1 MQSASPSPLLK
12 LCMDH
17 RTAEGGRT
25 RKESLL
31 DLAEKDA
38 VCIETMHRRAAHFS
52 GGRMPAYSS
61 PRRALSERMVVTVE
75 SGVAVG
81 SGEYLMDIYVGTP
94 PRRFRMIMDTGS
106 DLNWLQC
113 APCLDCFEQR
123 GPVFDPAAS
132 SSYRNVTCPGGHS
145 SKHTAPSALAAIG
158 GASASASSSSSTVLR
173 SMAAMA
179 PIARSSWLHGRSRRR
194 HQNTGAARDRA
205 EEASEEYPSR
215 AEGSQEDQNT
225 CILINKVNKYVK
237 CHLK

>member
-1 MQSASPSPLLK
+1 MAQLAVWSLLLSLLLVSPVVAASVVPAIQHRRGRHRLQRQAAEEALDEQMQSASPSPLLK
-12 LCMDH
+12 LRMDH

-38 VCIETMHRRAAHFS
+38 VCIETMHRRAARFS

-61 PRRALSERMVVTVE
+61 PRRALSERMVATVE

-123 GPVFDPAAS
+123 GPVFDPATS
-132 SSYRNVTCPGGHS
+132 SSYRNVTCPGSHS
-145 SKHTAPSALAAIG
+145 SKHTAPPALAAIG
-158 GASASASSSSSTVLR
+158 GTSASPHPPPR
-173 SMAAMA
+173 
-179 PIARSSWLHGRSRRR
+179 
-194 HQNTGAARDRA
+194 
-205 EEASEEYPSR
+205 
-215 AEGSQEDQNT
+215 
-225 CILINKVNKYVK
+225 C
-237 CHLK
+237 